1 MVKKISFI
9 GATVH
14 KGNSVLVYDDSCSQ
28 AVSWRSSQAVVWR
41 EIDLNQTGEVD
52 FNDLSSDE
60 QWEVFRALGLEK
72 EIDDLIYYS

>member
-1 MVKKISFI
+1 MVKKISFN
-9 GATVH
+9 GAFVCKDKTF
-14 KGNSVLVYDDSCSQ
+14 LVYDDSCSQ

-52 FNDLSSDE
+52 FNDLTSDE
-60 QWEVFRALGLEK
+60 EWEVFRALGMEK